1 MDAND
6 LRPARLKTYLLYLA
20 SDPFNVALK
29 TDIVTLALDLH
40 EWQIALQ
47 TDPQDTQ
54 GLLLATAESAF
65 RAGHDE
71 TVCTILQPLMQ
82 TDGASR
88 KALPLLLR
96 SMHRQGHINAALA
109 LFESL
114 VASMTAAKN
123 ADAIDDHAY
132 GVASLLAVDA
142 NRMDLA
148 SLWSQQALSGLPEQR
163 EALVAGATAALA
175 EQKLAQAKL
184 LSEQAVQRYPQEGR
198 AWSVAGVTSMMEHKF
213 EEARNQLRK
222 ATELMPRH
230 IGSWHA
236 LGWCELQNDLSAARI
251 AFEKALA
258 LDHNF
263 ADSHGALA
271 IVLLMQ
277 DHPTEAKAH
286 ITRALKLDP
295 NSLTAKYA
303 WGHTPGVRS

>member
-6 LRPARLKTYLLYLA
+6 HRQARLKNYRIYLA

-29 TDIVTLALDLH
+29 RDIVTLALDLH
-40 EWQIALQ
+40 EWQTALQ
-47 TDPQDTQ
+47 TDAQDTQ
-54 GLLLATAESAF
+54 GLLLAYAQSAF
-65 RAGHDE
+65 LAGHDE
-71 TVCTILQPLMQ
+71 TVCTILQRLMQ
-82 TDGASR
+82 TDGTSQ
-88 KALPLLLR
+88 KVLPLLLR
-96 SMHRQGHINAALA
+96 SMHRQGHIDAALA

-114 VASMTAAKN
+114 VSSN
-123 ADAIDDHAY
+123 NVDGINDHAY

-148 SLWSQQALSGLPEQR
+148 SLWSQQALSSLPEQR

-175 EQKLAQAKL
+175 EKNLQQAKK
-184 LSEQAVQRYPQEGR
+184 LSEKAVNHYPQEGR

-251 AFEKALA
+251 AFENALA

-271 IVLLMQ
+271 VVLLMQ

-295 NSLTAKYA
+295 NSLTGKYA
-303 WGHTPGVRS
+303 WGQVLT